1 MSNKTKEDYIQRT
14 FSLCSKDFTNHIRVG
29 TFSLCSKDF
38 TNHIRVGRKFV
49 YFVNK
54 YCRHK
59 NTQISIKCHGC
70 KSP

>member
-1 MSNKTKEDYIQRT
+1 MSNKTKEDYIQR
-14 FSLCSKDFTNHIRVG
+14 